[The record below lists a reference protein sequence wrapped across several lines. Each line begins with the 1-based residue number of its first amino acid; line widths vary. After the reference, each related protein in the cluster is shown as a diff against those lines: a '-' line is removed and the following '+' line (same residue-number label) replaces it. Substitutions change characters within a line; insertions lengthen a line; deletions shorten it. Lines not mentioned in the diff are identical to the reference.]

1 MDGYPSLSTNI
12 FLVSTEFSISAA
24 LHVPFRQF
32 AISCTFHSGRWSARS
47 ILYLVRTLFHCFQYT
62 ARILWRSHSSV
73 VSIRLVEDTFRQAI
87 LRYGKFDACYF
98 DNGSQYIARQIRL
111 SLSRLGIRVLHAKP
125 RSGKSKG
132 KIEKFHQVVDM
143 FNREAKLKNIKTL
156 EELNRLWAVF
166 LDAYY
171 HQKPHEGISE
181 YYESLGAA
189 VPESGITPLQEW
201 NRDSRPLTYLDVSV
215 VSEAFLHHETR
226 KVDKGACISFRG
238 RKYETKPALIGYKV
252 EISYDPAAPETITV
266 SYPGYE
272 PFTAQPVRIGEFC
285 DKNPTLPAAMQEQT
299 PTTSRFLDALEKKHS
314 ESTRQMADAISFA
327 SYRKE
332 VDDHV

>member
-1 MDGYPSLSTNI
+1 M
-12 FLVSTEFSISAA
+12 
-24 LHVPFRQF
+24 
-32 AISCTFHSGRWSARS
+32 
-47 ILYLVRTLFHCFQYT
+47 
-62 ARILWRSHSSV
+62 
-73 VSIRLVEDTFRQAI
+73 
-87 LRYGKFDACYF
+87 
-98 DNGSQYIARQIRL
+98 
-111 SLSRLGIRVLHAKP
+111 
-125 RSGKSKG
+125 
-132 KIEKFHQVVDM
+132 
-143 FNREAKLKNIKTL
+143 
-156 EELNRLWAVF
+156 F

-238 RKYETKPALIGYKV
+238 RKYETKPSLIGYKV

-285 DKNPTLPAAMQEQT
+285 DKNPTLPAPMQEQT
-299 PTTSRFLDALEKKHS
+299 PTTSRFLDALEKKNS